1 MTTSMGRSDMISRA
15 SFPSAARKGI
25 VPRRVSRLMATSC
38 RQWESSSRTRVS
50 RQRGRAS
57 EIRVNMFELLLPKH
71 AGIAGTYRPD
81 RAIRLTGSDDSDIF
95 VVRYCDGVF
104 PVVFLNTS
112 LKTDLDRNPLSM

>member
-1 MTTSMGRSDMISRA
+1 
-15 SFPSAARKGI
+15 
-25 VPRRVSRLMATSC
+25 
-38 RQWESSSRTRVS
+38 WESSSRTRVS

-104 PVVFLNTS
+104 SVVFLKTS
-112 LKTDLDRNPLSM
+112 LKKDWVGTPLYMATPSRLRRSAAAEVNNSCALAMR